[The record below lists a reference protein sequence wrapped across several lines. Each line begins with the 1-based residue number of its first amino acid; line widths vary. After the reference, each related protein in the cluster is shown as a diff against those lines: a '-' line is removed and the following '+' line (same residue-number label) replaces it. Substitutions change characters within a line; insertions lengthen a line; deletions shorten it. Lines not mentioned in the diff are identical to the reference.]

1 MIIRWMND
9 LIIRHSFKKF
19 SIVVSE
25 FKFTYFLSL
34 NIVYSVIRKKKTY
47 RLSMVSKRPCSVVD
61 IIKFA
66 QRYWKQILK
75 LQKFYQISQTR
86 TIISVQRLANVN
98 RCTNL
103 FTIQTKT
110 IRFNGNWARQ
120 FIDHRVI
127 GYSANASSV
136 FTPFVM
142 FFPRFLSDRF
152 LKKGSF
158 AFPRMTCACW
168 KWKLSYVGHDDC

>member
-1 MIIRWMND
+1 
-9 LIIRHSFKKF
+9 
-19 SIVVSE
+19 
-25 FKFTYFLSL
+25 
-34 NIVYSVIRKKKTY
+34 
-47 RLSMVSKRPCSVVD
+47 MVSKRPCSVVD

-142 FFPRFLSDRF
+142 FFSTIFVWSILEKRLVCISAYDLCMLKMKIVICGSRWLLALSRLCSLRIYF
-152 LKKGSF
+152 CPLKGAKIYILYRID
-158 AFPRMTCACW
+158 AIRLVIW
-168 KWKLSYVGHDDC
+168 